1 MGDLIPFPA
10 RRAVSLDDGDGA
22 VDGAPASRPGV
33 APDRDADHGARHH
46 GRPAVSPTRTAGSA
60 PVIVDLPL
68 RTVLGD
74 VLREARRA
82 RGERLA
88 DVADAAA
95 ISAQYLSEV
104 ERGIKDPSSEIVR
117 AIGRALDLTT
127 LDLLERSADRL
138 RSSSTGPVL
147 LAA

>member
-1 MGDLIPFPA
+1 MGDLIPFPGRHRSA
-10 RRAVSLDDGDGA
+10 
-22 VDGAPASRPGV
+22 
-33 APDRDADHGARHH
+33 APDDDA
-46 GRPAVSPTRTAGSA
+46 V
-60 PVIVDLPL
+60 VDVPL

-74 VLREARRA
+74 VLREARQA
-82 RGERLA
+82 RGQRLT
-88 DVADAAA
+88 DVAAEAA

-138 RSSSTGPVL
+138 RPATTGPVL